1 MRHLSRMMAPWFEA
15 AGLCVRGGGFQKPCS
30 LRSVI
35 AGEGSPASDPLG
47 DAAWSHPS
55 HPSRYQGLLSREC
68 WGQDGAGAWESSS
81 FPPAASAVL
90 LWAPH
95 VACASL
101 YLIDKRKPHASRSL
115 VNSRVVIRGGVWGGW
130 QPCCLISVEIGC
142 GAESDGP
149 DSRSFRGTFGRRHC
163 WGAVDAAWARSA
175 VFQPQ
180 VLGHSA
186 LHEHGLLL
194 EGSAWR

>member
-1 MRHLSRMMAPWFEA
+1 MRHLSGMMAPWFEA

-95 VACASL
+95 AACASL

-115 VNSRVVIRGGVWGGW
+115 VNSRVVIRGGVWGGCSLAVSSLW
-130 QPCCLISVEIGC
+130 RLAVEQSQTVLIHGPSEGHLGGGTAGAQWTQPGLILRCFSLKC
-142 GAESDGP
+142 
-149 DSRSFRGTFGRRHC
+149 
-163 WGAVDAAWARSA
+163 
-175 VFQPQ
+175 
-180 VLGHSA
+180 
-186 LHEHGLLL
+186 
-194 EGSAWR
+194 